1 MTVAEIEKEF
11 LTRVLTREWENM
23 EKENYFNTSFLGD
36 LEKYNWS
43 LIDKN
48 SNYFEEELK
57 KEVTKNH
64 YLFNKELTAI
74 AKDNA
79 SDDVLF
85 SYQNTFYLFHLTYTL
100 ANEEGFP
107 QYEIFKSIQELE
119 QYFSKNYMDLF

>member
-1 MTVAEIEKEF
+1 
-11 LTRVLTREWENM
+11 M

-43 LIDKN
+43 LIYKK

-57 KEVTKNH
+57 KEITKNH

-85 SYQNTFYLFHLTYTL
+85 FYQNTFYLFHLTYTL
-100 ANEEGFP
+100 TNEEEFP